1 MLWFKRSVENEN
13 QQQVKVI
20 KRNERFV
27 IIPINDLQKFS
38 KIRYNKD
45 NNEISF
51 EIRNRVKGRTKKIII
66 DR

>member
-1 MLWFKRSVENEN
+1 MLWFKRNVDTKQEN

-27 IIPINDLQKFS
+27 ILPINDLQKFS
-38 KIRYNKD
+38 RIRYNKD

-51 EIRNRVKGRTKKIII
+51 EIRNRVKGRPKKSS
-66 DR
+66 